1 MHASMIIFVGAFLRT
16 HLAEGRHILGFFTLV
31 LVFGMC
37 VFFLFFFFSSRRRHT
52 RCGRD
57 WSSDV
62 CSSDLRLYEEG
73 LADTQVLDVI
83 LRTPRHL
90 FVDEALAHR
99 AYEDTAL
106 PIGHN
111 QTISQPYIVARMTEL
126 LLGGGPLDKV
136 LEVGTGSGYQTAIL
150 AQVVERVF
158 TVERILPLQ
167 ERGKAVLKDIDI
179 RNVVFRHADGN
190 WGWPQYGPYDAI
202 LVTAAPADVPAE
214 LLAQLADGGRLVIPV
229 GEPEQFLTL
238 VTRDGE
244 HFIRQQVEP
253 VRFVP
258 LLSGV
263 MNS

>member
-1 MHASMIIFVGAFLRT
+1 MVVREGMDRQGIGMTSQRT
-16 HLAEGRHILGFFTLV
+16 RERLLER
-31 LVFGMC
+31 
-37 VFFLFFFFSSRRRHT
+37 LF
-52 RCGRD
+52 
-57 WSSDV
+57 
-62 CSSDLRLYEEG
+62 EEG
-73 LADTQVLDVI
+73 VRNLRVLEAMR
-83 LRTPRHL
+83 RTPRHL

-136 LEVGTGSGYQTAIL
+136 MEVGTGSGYQTAIL

-158 TVERILPLQ
+158 SVERIHPLQ
-167 ERGKAVLKDIDI
+167 ERAKAVLKDINI

-202 LVTAAPADVPAE
+202 LVAAAPAEVPKE
-214 LLAQLADGGRLVIPV
+214 LLNQLADGGRLVIPV
-229 GEPEQFLTL
+229 GDKEQFLTL
-238 VTRDGE
+238 VIREGDN
-244 HFIRQQVEP
+244 FIHQQIEP

-258 LLSGV
+258 LLAGAIRS
-263 MNS
+263 